1 MAAYYLVAQLPSLD
15 GLGERAPLPITEER
29 FLQLCQSLL
38 SKKAQRGLRWLTLA
52 PPRRLESTGLALV
65 DAWNAGER
73 KLRLALGKVRDFP
86 AEMLKAART
95 AADMENPMAAEHF
108 LCSYRLA
115 FLDTLRPMDPF
126 SEDAVF
132 YYGLKLKLMAR
143 MRQFDAQ
150 AGREAYQNIYDSI
163 LRKERLEVL
172 S

>member
-1 MAAYYLVAQLPSLD
+1 MAAYYLIAQLPSLD

-29 FLQLCQSLL
+29 FLQLCQSFL

-73 KLRLALGKVRDFP
+73 KLRLALGKARAERMKKPFDAEDGDFP

-95 AADMENPMAAEHF
+95 AADMENPMEAEQF

-132 YYGLKLKLMAR
+132 Y
-143 MRQFDAQ
+143 
-150 AGREAYQNIYDSI
+150 
-163 LRKERLEVL
+163 L
-172 S
+172 SLIHI